1 MAFFKKFR
9 DAQRPCCAALV
20 AAAGSSSRMGGVN
33 KLLQPLDGIPVL
45 ARTLTALQ
53 MARRI
58 DEIVVAAREEDFL
71 EISQLCRTYGITKC
85 TKVIRGGESRAHS
98 VLLAALEAGEGMEL
112 LAVQDGA
119 RPLVTP
125 ELIDDVAEQAARCGA
140 AAPAVAVKDTIK
152 AVRDDGTVAET
163 LDRAALRAVQTPQI
177 FESAL
182 LKAALQAAVEGGI
195 PITDDCSAVERLGKR
210 VYLRG
215 AAGQAGLSGGG
226 GRGKPEDHHSGRP
239 DFGGGYSAGQGGSDM
254 TNLRIGHGYDVHRL
268 TERRR
273 LVLGGVEIPW
283 DRGLLGHSDADV
295 LTHAVM
301 DALCGAAKLGD
312 IGKLFP
318 DSDPRYAGISSLELL
333 RQVAALLQE
342 RGWAVVNID
351 ATLIAQAPKVGPY
364 RPEMEA
370 NLSAALGTDAD
381 RVNVKATTEEHLG
394 FTGDGSG
401 MAAHAVALLER
412 LP

>member
-1 MAFFKKFR
+1 MAFFKRFR
-9 DAQRPCCAALV
+9 EAQRPRCAALV

-33 KLLQPLDGIPVL
+33 KLLQPLDGVPVL

-53 MARRI
+53 LARRI

-71 EISQLCRTYGITKC
+71 EISRLCRTYGITKC

-98 VLLAALEAGEGMEL
+98 VLLAALEAGEDMEL

-125 ELIDDVAEQAARCGA
+125 ELIDAVAEAAARTGA

-152 AVRDDGTVAET
+152 SVREDGTVAET
-163 LDRAALRAVQTPQI
+163 LDRSVLRAVQTPQV
-177 FESAL
+177 FEGSL
-182 LKAALQAAVEGGI
+182 LKAALQSALERGH
-195 PITDDCSAVERLGKR
+195 PLTDDCSAVERLGKR
-210 VYLRG
+210 CVL
-215 AAGQAGLSGGG
+215 G
-226 GRGKPEDHHSGRP
+226 GRGRGESEDHHAGGSGP
-239 DFGGGYSAGQGGSDM
+239 GGGDSARQGGAVM
-254 TNLRIGHGYDVHRL
+254 TDLRIGHGYDVHRL
-268 TERRR
+268 MEGRR
-273 LVLGGVEIPW
+273 LMLGGVEIPW
-283 DRGLLGHSDADV
+283 EKGLLGHSDADV

-333 RQVAALLQE
+333 RQVAALLKKG
-342 RGWAVVNID
+342 GWAVVNVD
-351 ATLIAQAPKVGPY
+351 ATLIAQAPKVGPC
-364 RPEMEA
+364 RREMEA
-370 NLSAALGTDAD
+370 NLAAVLGVETD

-401 MAAHAVALLER
+401 MAAHAVVLLER

>member
-98 VLLAALEAGEGMEL
+98 VL

-210 VYLRG
+210 VYLVEG
-215 AAGQAGLSGGG
+215 DEENLKITTPVDLILAEAILQA
-226 GRGKPEDHHSGRP
+226 RED
-239 DFGGGYSAGQGGSDM
+239 
-254 TNLRIGHGYDVHRL
+254 RI
-268 TERRR
+268 
-273 LVLGGVEIPW
+273 
-283 DRGLLGHSDADV
+283 
-295 LTHAVM
+295 
-301 DALCGAAKLGD
+301 
-312 IGKLFP
+312 
-318 DSDPRYAGISSLELL
+318 
-333 RQVAALLQE
+333 
-342 RGWAVVNID
+342 
-351 ATLIAQAPKVGPY
+351 
-364 RPEMEA
+364 
-370 NLSAALGTDAD
+370 
-381 RVNVKATTEEHLG
+381 
-394 FTGDGSG
+394 
-401 MAAHAVALLER
+401 
-412 LP
+412 

>member
-125 ELIDDVAEQAARCGA
+125 ALIDRTVEAAAKCGA
-140 AAPAVAVKDTIK
+140 AAPAVPVKDTIK
-152 AVRDDGTVAET
+152 TVAEDGAVT
-163 LDRAALRAVQTPQI
+163 GTPDRSTLRAVQTPQV
-177 FESAL
+177 FETDL
-182 LKAALQAAVEGGI
+182 LKAALQSALENEV
-195 PITDDCSAVERLGKR
+195 PVTDDCSAVERLGKV
-210 VYLRG
+210 VYLIDGDEENLKITTPVDLVIAEAILAERE
-215 AAGQAGLSGGG
+215 
-226 GRGKPEDHHSGRP
+226 GR
-239 DFGGGYSAGQGGSDM
+239 
-254 TNLRIGHGYDVHRL
+254 
-268 TERRR
+268 
-273 LVLGGVEIPW
+273 
-283 DRGLLGHSDADV
+283 
-295 LTHAVM
+295 
-301 DALCGAAKLGD
+301 
-312 IGKLFP
+312 
-318 DSDPRYAGISSLELL
+318 
-333 RQVAALLQE
+333 
-342 RGWAVVNID
+342 
-351 ATLIAQAPKVGPY
+351 
-364 RPEMEA
+364 
-370 NLSAALGTDAD
+370 
-381 RVNVKATTEEHLG
+381 
-394 FTGDGSG
+394 
-401 MAAHAVALLER
+401 
-412 LP
+412 